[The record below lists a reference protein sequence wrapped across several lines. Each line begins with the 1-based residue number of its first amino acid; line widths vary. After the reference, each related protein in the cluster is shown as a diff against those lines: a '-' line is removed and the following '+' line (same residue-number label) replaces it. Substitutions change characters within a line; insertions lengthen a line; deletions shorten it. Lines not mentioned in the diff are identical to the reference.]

1 MRRIALALLLG
12 LWAIPGWA
20 KAPDEI
26 DRLLGIIAQD
36 SSYKV
41 RMQAIRV
48 LSRRLEQTT
57 TPVSE
62 VVLNSLATAA
72 LKDESHLVR
81 GFACVA
87 LGNLQDPR
95 ARPALTAAA
104 RDPEE
109 LVRQQANMALSRI
122 PAAPPPPPPP
132 TPSGGPARLVVAVDA
147 TPGVEAKA
155 LEGPFLTMLTEGFR
169 GAAAERFL
177 VGPATDG
184 RGFHLKGSIAELSSV
199 AQADG
204 SQRVTI
210 VVKVA
215 IATWPE
221 NNLRHV
227 MSAKASAMTKASGG
241 ALARVQEK
249 LLKAA
254 VERAVKDSMAEI
266 GGG

>member
-12 LWAIPGWA
+12 LWATPGWA
-20 KAPDEI
+20 NAPDEI

-48 LSRRLEQTT
+48 LSRRLEQNP

-87 LGNLQDPR
+87 LGNLRDPR

-132 TPSGGPARLVVAVDA
+132 PAGGPARLVVAVDT
-147 TPGVEAKA
+147 TPGVEAQA
-155 LEGPFLTMLTEGFR
+155 LEGQFLTMLTEGFR
-169 GAAAERFL
+169 GAAADRFL
-177 VGPATDG
+177 VGPAADG

-249 LLKAA
+249 LLRAA

>member
-12 LWAIPGWA
+12 LWATPVWA

-48 LSRRLEQTT
+48 LSRRLEQNT
-57 TPVSE
+57 TPVSDG
-62 VVLNSLATAA
+62 VLNSLATAA
-72 LKDESHLVR
+72 TKDESHLVR

-109 LVRQQANMALSRI
+109 LVRQQANMALSRL
-122 PAAPPPPPPP
+122 PATPPPPPPP
-132 TPSGGPARLVVAVDA
+132 PSGGPARLVVAVDV
-147 TPGVEAKA
+147 TPGVEAQA

-169 GAAAERFL
+169 GAAAERFV
-177 VGPATDG
+177 VGPAADG

>member
-1 MRRIALALLLG
+1 MRRIALALFLG
-12 LWAIPGWA
+12 LLATPAWA

-48 LSRRLEQTT
+48 LSRRLEQSS
-57 TPVSE
+57 TPASE
-62 VVLNSLATAA
+62 VVLSRLADAA
-72 LKDESHLVR
+72 TKDESHLVR

-109 LVRQQANMALSRI
+109 LVRQQATVALSRL
-122 PAAPPPPPPP
+122 PETPPPAPPP
-132 TPSGGPARLVVAVDA
+132 PSGGPARLVVAVDS

-155 LEGPFLTMLTEGFR
+155 LEAQFLTMLTEGFR

-184 RGFHLKGSIAELSSV
+184 RGFHLKGSIAELSNV
-199 AQADG
+199 VQADG

>member
-1 MRRIALALLLG
+1 MRSIALG
-12 LWAIPGWA
+12 LWLGLVASTAWA
-20 KAPDEI
+20 GPPDEV

-48 LSRRLEQTT
+48 LSKRIEQSGG
-57 TPVSE
+57 PVSE
-62 VVLNSLATAA
+62 LVLSRLASAA
-72 LKDESHLVR
+72 TQDESHLVR

-87 LGNLQDPR
+87 LGNLKDPR
-95 ARPALTAAA
+95 ARPALTRAAQ
-104 RDPEE
+104 DPEE
-109 LVRQQANMALSRI
+109 LVRQQANLALSRL
-122 PAAPPPPPPP
+122 PAPPPPPPP
-132 TPSGGPARLVVAVDA
+132 PIGPARLVVAVDA
-147 TPGVEAKA
+147 TPGVASGA
-155 LEGPFLTMLTEGFR
+155 LEGQLLTLLTEGFR
-169 GAAAERFL
+169 SAAADRFT
-177 VGPATDG
+177 VGEAAEG
-184 RGFHLKGSIAELSSV
+184 RGFHLKGSIAELSSL
-199 AQADG
+199 AQPDG
-204 SQRVTI
+204 SQKVTI

-227 MSAKASAMTKASGG
+227 MSAKASAQTKASGG